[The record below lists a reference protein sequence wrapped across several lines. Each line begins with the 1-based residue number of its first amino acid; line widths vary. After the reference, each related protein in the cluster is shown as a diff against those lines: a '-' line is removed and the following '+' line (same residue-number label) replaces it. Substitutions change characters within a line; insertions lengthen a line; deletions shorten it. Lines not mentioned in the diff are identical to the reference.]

1 VAAVGLTAA
10 TAATAT
16 PSEIASKQAQV
27 QLVLGQ
33 ISSLDAGLE
42 RAIEA
47 YNAATDQLSRVKAS
61 LRDNERH
68 LRLAR
73 QNLKRSQAE
82 LSARLVAIYTSNDDT
97 STMSVLLGATS
108 LDDLLNRIDAT
119 SRVSHQDAVI
129 HREVVHYRAAVQR
142 EHVRLVDARRRA
154 AELVQERA
162 AHRASVEQQ
171 LADRRRLVDSIRSEI
186 AELQAE
192 ERARQARI
200 EAEARRRLALAAKRP
215 TLPNP
220 VVQAVTSEPDGG
232 TTAAAPAATTASTAA
247 PDPAPAPAP
256 APPPPPTTA
265 APSGHGGVVS
275 IAMQYL
281 GVPYVWG
288 GASPSGFDCSG
299 LVMYVFGQVG
309 VSLPHNAAA
318 QYSMGTP
325 VSMSELE
332 PGDLVFFNG
341 LGHVGIYIGGGQFI
355 HAPHTGDVV
364 KISSLSGYYSSAFV
378 GARRI

>member
-186 AELQAE
+186 AQLQAE